1 MSSDYYDVLGVKKG
15 ATKADIKKAFREK
28 AKKHHPDKGG
38 NEAEFKKINEAY
50 ETLSDDSKRSQYD
63 QFGKAGAGFGGGN
76 GSSGFSGTSGFS
88 SQGFNASDFGGFE
101 DIFSSFFGGGGGS
114 PRQKSGKTR
123 GSDLEVD
130 LEIDFDDAM
139 RGVAKIF
146 GSRNFE
152 PCEECSG
159 VGGSGKKKCDTCQG
173 RGTVSQQFQTPF
185 GVVNQ
190 NATCPK
196 CQGVGESFEKVCHKC
211 KGSGRVEKSVKIEV
225 KIPAG
230 INNGDTLRVPGKG
243 EAGQRGGARG
253 DFYVHIRVRPSGKF
267 NRRGLDLLSVL
278 EISPFDALTGG
289 SFDVETFWKK
299 EKLKIPENTRD
310 GQMFRIAGKGVK
322 KGHQSGDHLVQVKYK
337 MPNKISK
344 KLKELLEM
352 AKKEI

>member
-15 ATKADIKKAFREK
+15 ATKADIKKAFRAK

-38 NEAEFKKINEAY
+38 DEAKFKKINEAY
-50 ETLSDDSKRSQYD
+50 ETLADDSKRSQYD
-63 QFGKAGAGFGGGN
+63 QFGKAGSNGGFGS
-76 GSSGFSGTSGFS
+76 GSGGFSGSGS

-101 DIFSSFFGGGGGS
+101 DIFSSFFGGGGHSGAKT
-114 PRQKSGKTR
+114 KSGKTR

-139 RGVAKIF
+139 RGVAKTF
-146 GSRNFE
+146 SSRNFE
-152 PCEECSG
+152 PCEECKSA
-159 VGGSGKKKCDTCQG
+159 GGSGKKKCDTCQG

-196 CQGVGESFEKVCHKC
+196 CQGAGESFEKICKKC
-211 KGSGRVEKSVKIEV
+211 NGTGRVEKSVKIEI

-230 INNGDTLRVPGKG
+230 INNGDTLRVPAKG
-243 EAGQRGGARG
+243 EAGQRGGTRG
-253 DFYVHIRVRPSGKF
+253 DFYVHIRVRSSQKF
-267 NRRGLDLLSVL
+267 TRRGFDLLSVL
-278 EISPFDALTGG
+278 EISPFDALTGAT
-289 SFDVETFWKK
+289 FEVETFWKK
-299 EKLKIPENTRD
+299 EKLKVPESTRD

-322 KGHQSGDHLVQVKYK
+322 KGSQTGDHLVQVKYK
-337 MPNKISK
+337 MPSKISK

-352 AKKEI
+352 AKKEL